1 MRAQELIEIAQ
12 RTTEELF
19 GHLADLIDQAY
30 RRPDPDTILGRM
42 IINGPGMYGLT
53 PDQFNEEIMLTLAER
68 LVGGTDTLAKA
79 ITNVVNYLLDH
90 PETLAAAQLA
100 AAGTSD
106 KDYQD
111 LSAIIRECLRF
122 DPVAPMIFRY
132 CEQDQYIGNNL
143 VKAGTIVCLL
153 TKAAMFD
160 DKAFPKPFEFDP
172 TRPPDRY
179 LHFGEGVHHCAGRS
193 LAEQILYLVIRSLLV
208 LPDFRRA
215 AGPTGYKQETLQ
227 LPELVGCPIP
237 TSVIRRKAL
246 AVRYEPTG
254 ANFGTMPTEL

>member
-1 MRAQELIEIAQ
+1 
-12 RTTEELF
+12 
-19 GHLADLIDQAY
+19 
-30 RRPDPDTILGRM
+30 M

-100 AAGTSD
+100 AAGTSRQRLPRLECYYSRMSSVRPRCTD
-106 KDYQD
+106 D
-111 LSAIIRECLRF
+111 LQILRTGPIHRKQSGQSGHDCL
-122 DPVAPMIFRY
+122 PA
-132 CEQDQYIGNNL
+132 DQGSD
-143 VKAGTIVCLL
+143 
-153 TKAAMFD
+153 FD